1 MSLKLDINTAN
12 NELQEKSYELIQKE
26 TSIKWASRAAASYIR
41 SQGSKTIEL
50 KMRWFQYAV
59 DYHNEALEHSVF
71 SNDTQLQK
79 DIESFLKTYNIKT
92 VDDIKKWKTG
102 Q

>member
-1 MSLKLDINTAN
+1 MNLKLDINTAN

-50 KMRWFQYAV
+50 KLKWLV
-59 DYHNEALEHSVF
+59 DATKYTQEAIKHSAY
-71 SNDTQLQK
+71 SNDTTLQK
-79 DIESFLKTYNIKT
+79 DIESILKTYNIKS
-92 VDDIKKWKTG
+92 VDEIKKWKVG